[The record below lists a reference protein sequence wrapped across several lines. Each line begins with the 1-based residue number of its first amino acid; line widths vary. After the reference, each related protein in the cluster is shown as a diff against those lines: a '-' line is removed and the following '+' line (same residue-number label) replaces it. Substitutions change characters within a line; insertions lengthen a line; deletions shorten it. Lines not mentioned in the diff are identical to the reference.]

1 VDNSA
6 ADLAVRPSV
15 GPMTVM
21 RIDAEVMA
29 ALGVSLG
36 EVAADLEATR
46 DGSVDRWAL
55 GGGESSAAFDH
66 LLTGWR
72 RSRLALVESLR
83 ELGDKAQHAGAA
95 YVETESAQRRMLGG
109 PT

>member
-1 VDNSA
+1 
-6 ADLAVRPSV
+6 
-15 GPMTVM
+15 MTVM
-21 RIDAEVMA
+21 RIDADVVA

-55 GGGESSAAFDH
+55 GGGEASAAFDH
-66 LLTGWR
+66 LLSGWR
-72 RSRLALVESLR
+72 RSRLALAESLR
-83 ELGDKAQHAGAA
+83 ELGEKAQDAGVA
-95 YVETESAQRRMLGG
+95 YVETESGQRRMFGG